1 MKKLIF
7 IILSLLPLSLLS
19 KVDLTTKAEKT
30 NWLETGR
37 ADEVSK
43 LCNNFEKA
51 YPTMVRCKTFGITPE
66 GRSLHYLS
74 VGNRKGYP
82 IWIQA
87 GIHAGEIDGKDATF
101 YLLKELLAGKH
112 DPNILKNLHI
122 VFIPIFNL
130 DGHERFGAWNRPNQI
145 GPKELG
151 WRVTSHNLNLN
162 RDFLKAETPEM
173 QSLLKLW
180 HSIDPILSLDLHV
193 TNGAQFQPEVGL
205 IIYPHS
211 GFGSSKLHQYGSKFE
226 SEMMKK
232 LLEKKHLALPFYPS
246 FLKEDK
252 PSSGIARG
260 VSTPKFAHGYWY
272 NANRLGMLV
281 ESHSWKDYA
290 TRVKVHYST
299 VLSSLELAVTDA
311 KNWREASNEA
321 DAVDYTALSSV
332 PLTYRNTDKST
343 TLNFPGYEYKTYKS
357 KISNA
362 EVVEYY
368 QDKPQN
374 WAIPFFE
381 ELVPDLSILPPKSG
395 YYIPISE
402 FGWIEK
408 KLKTHSIKYK
418 VVTLKA
424 GEKVQVFRA
433 EKFEFAPNPFEG
445 LLGLKVYGDWK
456 DEEFKTSNQMVFV
469 PIKQKKARLILHLL
483 EPLNPDSLLSWGFF
497 NRFFEQKEYM
507 EDYVTEK
514 VAHEML
520 KDPKIKSEFEERLK
534 DVKFKESP
542 QARFEF
548 FYRKHPSWDD
558 RLGVYPVV
566 KK

>member
-1 MKKLIF
+1 MKKSIF
-7 IILSLLPLSLLS
+7 IILSLLSLSLKS
-19 KVDLTTKAEKT
+19 KEDLTTKAEKT
-30 NWLETGR
+30 KWLETGR
-37 ADEVSK
+37 AEEVSK
-43 LCNNFEKA
+43 LCINFEMT
-51 YPTMVRCKTFGITPE
+51 YPSMIRCKTYGTTPE

-74 VGNRKGYP
+74 VGNKKGYP

-101 YLLKELLAGKH
+101 YLLKELLAGRH
-112 DPNILKNLHI
+112 DPEILKKLHI
-122 VFIPIFNL
+122 VFIPIVNL
-130 DGHERFGAWNRPNQI
+130 DGHERFGAWNRPNQV
-145 GPKELG
+145 GPKEMG
-151 WRVTSHNLNLN
+151 WRVTSQNLNMN
-162 RDFLKAETPEM
+162 RDFLKVETSEM
-173 QSLLKLW
+173 SALLKLW
-180 HSIDPILSLDLHV
+180 HTIDPVLSLDLHV

-205 IIYPHS
+205 IIHPHS
-211 GFGSSKLHQYGSKFE
+211 GFGSSKLHQFGSKLE
-226 SEMMKK
+226 SEMMQKMQN
-232 LLEKKHLALPFYPS
+232 KKHLALPFYPS
-246 FLKEDK
+246 FLEYDNPK
-252 PSSGIARG
+252 SGIARN

-272 NANRLGMLV
+272 NANRLGILV

-290 TRVKVHYST
+290 NRVKVHYST

-311 KNWREASNEA
+311 KKWREASDLA
-321 DAVDYTALSSV
+321 DAIDYSSLSSV
-332 PLTYRNTDKST
+332 PLTFRNTDKFT
-343 TLNFPGYEYKTYKS
+343 TLIFPGYEYKIYKS

-362 EVVEYY
+362 KVIEYY

-374 WAIPFFE
+374 WEIPFFE
-381 ELVPDLSILPPKSG
+381 ELVPDLSIVPPKSG
-395 YYIPISE
+395 YYIPMSE

-424 GEKVQVFRA
+424 SEKVQVFRS
-433 EKFEFAPNPFEG
+433 EKFEFAPKPFEG

-456 DEEFKTSNQMVFV
+456 DEEFKTSNRMVYV
-469 PIKQKKARLILHLL
+469 PIKQKKARLILHLF

-514 VAHEML
+514 VAYEML

-534 DVKFKESP
+534 DEKFQKSP
-542 QARFEF
+542 EDRYEF

-558 RLGVYPVV
+558 RMGVYPVV